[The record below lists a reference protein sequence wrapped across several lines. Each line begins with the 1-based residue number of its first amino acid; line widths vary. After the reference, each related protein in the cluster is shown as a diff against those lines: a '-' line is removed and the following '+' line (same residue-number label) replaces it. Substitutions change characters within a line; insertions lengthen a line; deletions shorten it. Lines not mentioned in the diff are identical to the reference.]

1 MAKIEMLILKRKVG
15 ESVIIEGDVVI
26 TIVVAK
32 NGTAKVAI
40 DAPHQKSV
48 RRPAPNP
55 PTENNDVQ

>member
-40 DAPHQKSV
+40 DAPPHKSV
-48 RRPAPNP
+48 RRHTPNP
-55 PTENNDVQ
+55 TKENNDVQ